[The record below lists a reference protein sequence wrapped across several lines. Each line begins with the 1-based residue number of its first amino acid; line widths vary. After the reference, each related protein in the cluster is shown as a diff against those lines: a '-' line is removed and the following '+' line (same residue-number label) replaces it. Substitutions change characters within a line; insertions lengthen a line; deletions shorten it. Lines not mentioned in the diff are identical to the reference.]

1 VQRFMMGLHTG
12 GDDPS
17 FNRCHVGTNPLLL
30 LETLTDHVK
39 QEGGFVM
46 FEGTLR
52 QPGDDWRLVIRLNP
66 VKPEMLQHG
75 IEVGT
80 AGHATLPI
88 VLQRTG
94 IDLQLTRQ
102 GCNRPPATS

>member
-1 VQRFMMGLHTG
+1 MMSLHTG

-17 FNRCHVGTNPLLL
+17 FNRCHGGTKHLLL

-52 QPGDDWRLVIRLNP
+52 QPGKDWLLIIGLNP
-66 VKPEMLQHG
+66 AKPEMLQHS

-88 VLQRTG
+88 VLRCPG

-102 GCNRPPATS
+102 EGGHVA